1 MATKKHGVLTTSGQ
15 WARHLR
21 PLWRRLFWRA
31 ERRAARQEARREAAE
46 TRNIHMKEKNP

>member
-1 MATKKHGVLTTSGQ
+1 MSTKKHGLLTVSGQ

-31 ERRAARQEARREAAE
+31 ERRAARKAVRQEAAE
-46 TRNIHMKEKNP
+46 SRNMKETAQ